1 MAETNAGIIALLNF
15 NNISHNL
22 LSQCNFGNYTLVQ
35 YNSIYGISKDY
46 EKHKLNIVAII
57 SESEVMG
64 ASGVCLIE
72 ILKKKEM
79 EHIPF
84 FLLSQKLN
92 SNLTQICIQAG
103 VADVFLSPLSLPQIE
118 KRIAFLIKHWR
129 YLHRQLDR
137 QKVAVYKTPFLKR
150 TFDILFSGLALVF
163 LSPVILVVIIIMKI
177 ESKGPVFY
185 YSYRV
190 GTGYRVFR
198 FYKFRSMYVNADKRL
213 KDLKHLNQ
221 YSSGNGKISEEP
233 WTNAICDECSKTGTQ
248 CRSMVYTDK
257 NKWCE
262 KQYLYSRRHQ
272 TDSTFIKLKDDP
284 RITKV
289 GRFLRN
295 TSIDEL
301 PQLWNVLRGDM
312 SIVGNRPL
320 PLYEAEKLTTDKYA
334 PRFIAPSG
342 LTGLWQ
348 VEKRGKASMSEE
360 ERLILDNTYAENHS
374 FLYDLKLIFKTVPV
388 LFQKENV

>member
-233 WTNAICDECSKTGTQ
+233 GTIAICDECSKTGTQ